1 MNVLDVILAV
11 EQGEVEDED
20 ALIDG
25 LSEHREHVPADCPAP
40 WDHWRDGHWCNLA
53 GEMN

>member
-25 LSEHREHVPADCPAP
+25 LSEHRESLRQLQGS
-40 WDHWRDGHWCNLA
+40 WGRFIQQLEDG
-53 GEMN
+53 GVI

>member
-1 MNVLDVILAV
+1 M
-11 EQGEVEDED
+11 E
-20 ALIDG
+20 
-25 LSEHREHVPADCPAP
+25 EHKHDSHCEHVPADCPAP